1 MAFQGVVID
10 YQEATSCK
18 MASLTKGCSCCF
30 KMALICSCI
39 SWAPSCEW
47 ICNVL
52 FECLRGYVWLKLYY
66 DLIGYLVV
74 LKVLQQLQIKSSVI
88 TQKILTILFWAFMSK
103 NVGYLDGAWVPSCE
117 FWDKWPFPCTFPW
130 FVQVSSTVHCN
141 SHGIRRCCS
150 AALCSYCFHS
160 IKTHLFAL
168 KLAKNDWI
176 LFHELVDFLIAVVDS
191 GFWYPAVTRHLCL
204 KAFVTHWFI

>member
-52 FECLRGYVWLKLYY
+52 FECLRGYVWLKLFY

-74 LKVLQQLQIKSSVI
+74 LKVLQQLQIESNQVLLHRKYSPFCSERLCQR
-88 TQKILTILFWAFMSK
+88 TWATWM
-103 NVGYLDGAWVPSCE
+103 VPE
-117 FWDKWPFPCTFPW
+117 FLPA
-130 FVQVSSTVHCN
+130 N
-141 SHGIRRCCS
+141 SEIND
-150 AALCSYCFHS
+150 HS
-160 IKTHLFAL
+160 
-168 KLAKNDWI
+168 LA
-176 LFHELVDFLIAVVDS
+176 LFHGLSKFRVQCIATVME
-191 GFWYPAVTRHLCL
+191 
-204 KAFVTHWFI
+204 